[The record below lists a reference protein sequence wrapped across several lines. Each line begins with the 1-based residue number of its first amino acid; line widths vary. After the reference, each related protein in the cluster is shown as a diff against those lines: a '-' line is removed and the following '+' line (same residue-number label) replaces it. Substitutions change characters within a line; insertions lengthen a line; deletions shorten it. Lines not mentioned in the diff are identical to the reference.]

1 MTDKMLKGIIDM
13 HVHTDPDLRPRVYDD
28 LSLADKAL
36 SIGARAIVIKSH
48 LGSTAARAW
57 VCNRYLERAH
67 GFGSD
72 RPAPFTMYGGIVL
85 NRQAGGLDPW
95 AVEAC
100 LKLGGKVVWLPT
112 QSSRNHLR
120 MMHQAEGAS
129 VDVIRDGRPLPELL
143 DIFRLIKDHD
153 AVMATAHISP
163 EEAFIVTEAAR
174 AHGIQKIV
182 ITHPEWWLVGMSL
195 DDQLRLVKDYGVILE
210 HCFAQPMG
218 GGIYK
223 SNLPMNLEAIQACGY
238 KNVMISTD
246 SGQLENPPW
255 EEGLSQYIAYL
266 REHGI
271 PDEELYHM
279 THTIQEDLLGLP
291 PLPSSEIHDI
301 LSV

>member
-13 HVHTDPDLRPRVYDD
+13 HVHTDPDLRPRTYDD

-36 SIGARAIVIKSH
+36 SLGARAIVIKSH
-48 LGSTAARAW
+48 LGSTAERAMI
-57 VCNRYLERAH
+57 CNRYLERSY
-67 GFGSD
+67 GFSKG
-72 RPAPFTMYGGIVL
+72 RPCPFTMYGGIVL
-85 NRQAGGLDPW
+85 NRQVGGLNPW
-95 AVEAC
+95 AVDTC

-120 MMHQAEGAS
+120 MMHQDEDSA
-129 VDVIRDGRPLPELL
+129 VDVIRDGRPVPELL

-153 AVMATAHISP
+153 AVLATANISP

-174 AHGIQKIV
+174 DQGIRKIV

-195 DDQLRLVKDYGVILE
+195 EDQLKLVKDYDVILE

-255 EEGLSQYIAYL
+255 HEALSQYIKYL
-266 REHGI
+266 LEAGI
-271 PDEELYHM
+271 QETEIYHM
-279 THTIQEDLLGLP
+279 THTIQEGLLGIDR
-291 PLPSSEIHDI
+291 SAFSYA
-301 LSV
+301 